1 VDNMAKRMLDKAR
14 KDYYRRQR
22 LEMPGWVLG
31 FIGLAILITGILLT
45 INTVIIIG
53 VLVLAIAGY
62 LIIIGRMARKTIFRK

>member
-1 VDNMAKRMLDKAR
+1 MAKRMLDKAR

>member
-1 VDNMAKRMLDKAR
+1 MLDKAR